1 MKEQIRYL
9 RRAEKDDALALAQLI
24 NLAGEGLPL
33 HIWSGMAEE
42 GESVWDVGCRRAR
55 REDGSFS
62 YRNATIAMSGREI
75 AAALVGYPI
84 GAEPAGIGRD
94 TPPLFV
100 PLIELE
106 NEALCTWY
114 VNVLATYDR
123 FQRRG
128 FGTALMQEAE
138 RQARAAGLRRMS
150 IIVTDGN
157 ERAARLYRT
166 LGFCE
171 IEHRPIVKDGWDI
184 DAEHY
189 CLMIKN
195 I

>member
-33 HIWSGMAEE
+33 HIWSGMAED
-42 GESVWDVGCRRAR
+42 GESVWDVGCCRAR
-55 REDGSFS
+55 REEGGFS
-62 YRNATIAMSGREI
+62 YRNATVAMAGREI
-75 AAALVGYPI
+75 AAALVGYPV
-84 GAEPAGIGRD
+84 GAEPTAIDRD

-106 NEALCTWY
+106 NEVLCTWY

-123 FQRRG
+123 FQGRG

-138 RQARAAGLRRMS
+138 RQARASGLRRMS

-157 ERAARLYRT
+157 ARAARLYRT
-166 LGFCE
+166 LGFRE
-171 IEHRPIVKDGWDI
+171 VDHRRIVKDGWDV

-189 CLMIKN
+189 LLMIKD